1 VNDTTV
7 RLESSERLDTRRSG
21 FSRWAPLAFFAFIL
35 VGPIFSP
42 DAGPEDWALA
52 VGVVAVALPTFVI
65 SEMRGWDIG
74 GATVLMVLAL
84 ATAPFDSTAIMALP
98 IYAAALLAGSASQQT
113 LRLRLSV
120 ITVLTLAGFF
130 LSSIPWP
137 YRIFVF
143 IPVVMIWVVGS
154 AVFHDVSRDHRAAAL
169 SAENRRIAHLATIAE
184 RERIARDVH
193 DIAGQALTAIIV
205 RSQLVQRLA
214 PSDQR
219 RATEEADEVERIARD
234 ALSSIR
240 ESVAGWHQTSLRD
253 ELAVARDALA
263 AAGVDVHATGD
274 WEVDLAPSVENV
286 LALGLREAVTNVLRH
301 ARAGA
306 VEARLDSQDGGVS
319 LRVVDNGVGP
329 GKGDGSGIQGMRERV
344 IAAGGTLTFGP
355 GAKGGTELRI
365 DMPFGGGSSS
375 SV

>member
-7 RLESSERLDTRRSG
+7 RLANSERLDTRRSG
-21 FSRWAPLAFFAFIL
+21 FSRWAPLVFFAFIL
-35 VGPIFSP
+35 IGPIFSP
-42 DAGPEDWALA
+42 DADPEDWAFA
-52 VGVVAVALPTFVI
+52 VGVVAVALPTFVV
-65 SEMRGWDIG
+65 SEIRGWDIG
-74 GATVLMVLAL
+74 GASVLMLLAL

-98 IYAAALLAGSASQQT
+98 IYAAALVARSATQET

-120 ITVLTLAGFF
+120 ITALTLTGLF

-137 YRIFVF
+137 FRVFIF
-143 IPVVMIWVVGS
+143 IPVIMIWVIGS
-154 AVFHDVSRDHRAAAL
+154 AVFHDVSRDHRAVAL
-169 SAENRRIAHLATIAE
+169 RAENRRVAHLATIAE

-240 ESVAGWHQTSLRD
+240 ESVAGWHQASLLD
-253 ELAVARDALA
+253 ELAVARD
-263 AAGVDVHATGD
+263 
-274 WEVDLAPSVENV
+274 

-301 ARAGA
+301 ANAGT
-306 VEARLDSQDGGVS
+306 VEARIDSQDGGVS
-319 LRVVDNGVGP
+319 LTVTDDGIGP
-329 GKGDGSGIQGMRERV
+329 TKGTGSGIQGMRERV

-355 GAKGGTELRI
+355 GVTGGTELRI
-365 DMPFGGGSSS
+365 DMPFGGSSS
-375 SV
+375 